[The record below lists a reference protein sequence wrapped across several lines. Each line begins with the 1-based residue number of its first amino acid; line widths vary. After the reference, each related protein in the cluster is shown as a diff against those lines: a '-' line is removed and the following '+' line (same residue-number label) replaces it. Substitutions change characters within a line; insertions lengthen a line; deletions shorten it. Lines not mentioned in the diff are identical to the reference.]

1 MDTELVTF
9 WILLPGSSDSK
20 YLRNEHSSNA
30 SQYLCPQ
37 LPKLKIQQ
45 VLFLQFFHLLF
56 LDRFKKHPKKTSSDE
71 IMNSI

>member
-20 YLRNEHSSNA
+20 YLNMIEHSSNA

-45 VLFLQFFHLLF
+45 VLFL
-56 LDRFKKHPKKTSSDE
+56 
-71 IMNSI
+71 